1 MMITGIS
8 VNAIQGVQSAF
19 ADAAR
24 AGQEIVRGYSQPTT
38 QPPTTEEPTTEAPAE
53 FDSDQMVKA
62 VVDLI
67 RAETSLKANAAML
80 RTADEMTGTVLD
92 IVA

>member
-8 VNAIQGVQSAF
+8 VNAIQGMQSAF

-24 AGQEIVRGYSQPTT
+24 AGQEIVRGYSRSNTPTPTT
-38 QPPTTEEPTTEAPAE
+38 GTPTA

-67 RAETSLKANAAML
+67 SAETSLKANAAML
-80 RTADEMTGTVLD
+80 RTANEMTGTVLD